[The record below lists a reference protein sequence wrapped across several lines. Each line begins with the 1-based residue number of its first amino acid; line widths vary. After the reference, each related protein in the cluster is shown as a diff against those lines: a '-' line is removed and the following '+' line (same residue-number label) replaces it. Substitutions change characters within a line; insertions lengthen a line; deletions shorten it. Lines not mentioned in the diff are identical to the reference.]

1 MGSVKMIDSLANP
14 FTNCPLPWYYD
25 AGCVVGR
32 SERISSKEVRK
43 MGYWTLDTEKLDVE
57 GQEVELSMDDLRH
70 IAEAVNQGFT
80 SGEILDQ
87 DEEDEEN
94 EDDMR

>member
-1 MGSVKMIDSLANP
+1 
-14 FTNCPLPWYYD
+14 
-25 AGCVVGR
+25 
-32 SERISSKEVRK
+32 